1 MKRITAATAVLA
13 LLAIPSP
20 AHALSPQAHPDEIPW
35 YYDAETALQVAKKT
49 QRPIVLLK
57 VRADIGP
64 DVKT

>member
-1 MKRITAATAVLA
+1 MKRKLSMLVVLA
-13 LLAIPSP
+13 LGGLLGAGLPTPPTDDIY
-20 AHALSPQAHPDEIPW
+20 W

-49 QRPIVLLK
+49 ERPIVVLK